1 VAGECAC
8 RSLGRSSCSVR
19 KRWGRWRC
27 LRAATL
33 TLPLWPFS
41 RAATLLLL
49 VRADKCALHLVAATP
64 FCAFHSLR
72 LPLQHLDLNAV
83 IWLEDYLQKWKSTL
97 LVVSTHQDFLSAVVT
112 DIIHLEARSGPRSRC
127 VTCWLNDRSHTL
139 QDRKLYYYKG
149 NYDDFKEMHKQKV
162 EKQQKDWEKQQ
173 KLLKSMKEKG
183 KLEQG
188 RQGQGHRAVEA
199 WRGAIQGR
207 QRQGPQRWRREHG
220 HREGRRGP
228 RRCGRRPHCAPK
240 EYVVT
245 FTFDDP
251 PELARPVLAVSGMG
265 FRYGDKYPWLFKDV
279 NFGID
284 QSSRI
289 AIVGPN
295 GVGECSVVPSLES
308 PRSTALPLAV
318 SGKSTLLNLMT
329 GEARCEHRRGHPQP
343 LPPCRQVLAALR

>member
-1 VAGECAC
+1 M
-8 RSLGRSSCSVR
+8 
-19 KRWGRWRC
+19 
-27 LRAATL
+27 
-33 TLPLWPFS
+33 
-41 RAATLLLL
+41 
-49 VRADKCALHLVAATP
+49 
-64 FCAFHSLR
+64 
-72 LPLQHLDLNAV
+72 QHLDLNAV

-97 LVVSTHQDFLSAVVT
+97 LVVSHDQDFLSAVVT

-183 KLEQG
+183 KSSKDAKDKAIAQSK
-188 RQGQGHRAVEA
+188 
-199 WRGAIQGR
+199 RGAAQSKGGKDKDR
-207 QRQGPQRWRREHG
+207 SAGGASMGTE
-220 HREGRRGP
+220 RGAEDHDAAGDDLIA
-228 RRCGRRPHCAPK
+228 RPK

-251 PELARPVLAVSGMG
+251 PELAPPVLAVSGMG

-295 GVGECSVVPSLES
+295 GVGECSVVPLFES
-308 PRSTALPLAV
+308 PRVDRPSLGCVRQVDAPEPDD
-318 SGKSTLLNLMT
+318 G
-329 GEARCEHRRGHPQP
+329 GARCEHRRGHPQP
-343 LPPCRQVLAALR
+343 LPPRRQVLAALR